1 MDLIPRNL
9 ALAISGEIPKYL
21 TKDEVHRVLDVIPND
36 KVRDHLIINLLWH
49 SGVRVS
55 ELISIKYQDIDFY
68 LHTLNVQTLKQKKGK
83 EKKVYRSI
91 PLQGD
96 ALNELDRYLGNFK
109 RIGDTGNECL
119 FDITRKEVW
128 YLTHRYCRKAGID
141 PKRSHP
147 HVFRH
152 SFAINAIL
160 QGVSPGTLAGWLGH
174 ASLASTMVY
183 SKVLAKDT
191 RQIMEGL
198 EF

>member
-1 MDLIPRNL
+1 MDLIPRTF
-9 ALAISGEIPKYL
+9 AIAISGEIPKYL
-21 TKDEVHRVLDVIPND
+21 TKDEVHRVLEVIPKN
-36 KVRDHLIINLLWH
+36 KARDHLIINLLWH

-68 LHTLNVQTLKQKKGK
+68 AHVLNIQTLKQKKGK
-83 EKKVYRSI
+83 EKKIYRSI
-91 PLQGD
+91 PLQD
-96 ALNELDRYLGNFK
+96 NILNELGNYTFEDEE
-109 RIGDTGNECL
+109 RL
-119 FDITRKEVW
+119 FPITRKEVW
-128 YLTHRYCRKAGID
+128 YLVRRYCKKAGIGS
-141 PKRSHP
+141 KNGHP

-191 RQIMEGL
+191 RQIMDGL